1 MQFWSIV
8 LSLASG
14 VCGGLV
20 LTHPSAGVRRLG
32 AGSALCALSAL
43 PYSLTFLQPIFVR
56 VNALSKQEKA
66 DGEQVDALFETWLWY
81 YNGRYVSW
89 IGAWILSM
97 GALALSGEV
106 LGELVQEVYR
116 GPA

>member
-20 LTHPSAGVRRLG
+20 LAHPSAAVRRLG

-43 PYSLTFLQPIFVR
+43 PYSLAFLQPIFVR
-56 VNALSKQEKA
+56 VQALSKEKA

-81 YNGRYVSW
+81 YNGRYVAW
-89 IGAWILSM
+89 TGAWVLAM
-97 GALALSGEV
+97 GALALSGGV
-106 LGELVQEVYR
+106 LGELVEVVYR